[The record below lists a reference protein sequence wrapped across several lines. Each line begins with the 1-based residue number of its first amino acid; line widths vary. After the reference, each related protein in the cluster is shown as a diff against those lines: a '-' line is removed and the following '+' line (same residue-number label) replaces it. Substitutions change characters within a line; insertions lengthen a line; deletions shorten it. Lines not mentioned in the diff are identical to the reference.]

1 MYLKINRPRILMDI
15 FSKKATASLGLCLS
29 MLTASQPGD
38 TLVMEA
44 VNAFYNYETAEAI
57 TMLDSARIEYPD
69 NPLAHFTWVAAH
81 MLHSE
86 ANNPTRET
94 YRIINQSL
102 DTVIPTLKMLEKKR
116 DNQHLILLY
125 TPQDPVQKVHSYHLE
140 A

>member
-1 MYLKINRPRILMDI
+1 MDI
-15 FSKKATASLGLCLS
+15 LLKKILICICLS
-29 MLTASQPGD
+29 CSFLIASHPGD
-38 TLVMEA
+38 MLVMEA
-44 VNAFYNYETAEAI
+44 VGAFYNYETAKSI

-86 ANNPTRET
+86 ANNSTEET

-102 DTVIPTLKMLEKKR
+102 DTVIPILKTLEKKF
-116 DNQHLILLY
+116 
-125 TPQDPVQKVHSYHLE
+125 PEDPVYRLYLGCAIGLRARVSLGRKQWISTLIN